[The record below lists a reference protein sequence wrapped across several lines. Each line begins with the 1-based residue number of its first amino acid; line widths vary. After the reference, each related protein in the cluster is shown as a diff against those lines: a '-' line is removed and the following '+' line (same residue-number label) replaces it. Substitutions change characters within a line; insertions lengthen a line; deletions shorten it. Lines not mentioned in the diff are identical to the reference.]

1 MDILYKN
8 LKDRRIALG
17 LSQGALAEKLGYA
30 DKSAIARIE
39 AGQTDLGLEK
49 LKAFAKAL
57 NISPMVLLGI
67 ENSDPVPPGA
77 MIVTDEDDKLI
88 LHRYHKLSSG
98 RKVDIKN
105 QMDMY
110 IRLDSSSEASSL

>member
-67 ENSDPVPPGA
+67 EDDSSVLVDA
-77 MIVTDEDDKLI
+77 EYVTDEDEKL
-88 LHRYHKLSSG
+88 LLRRYRKLSSG

>member
-1 MDILYKN
+1 MDILYVNIKN
-8 LKDRRIALG
+8 RRLELG
-17 LSQGALAEKLGYA
+17 MSQSVLAEKLGYA

-49 LKAFAKAL
+49 VKAFAKAL
-57 NISPMVLLGI
+57 NTSAAVLAGLDGTQSTDVEFILSDDEKLMVR
-67 ENSDPVPPGA
+67 
-77 MIVTDEDDKLI
+77 
-88 LHRYHKLSSG
+88 RYRKLSSG

-110 IRLDSSSEASSL
+110 ISLDSAPDASSL